1 MTGRVA
7 GCGVRVAGY
16 GVRVAGCGVRGFRF
30 GISDWGY
37 GIVLIE
43 NLGLEEQKA
52 EDRGLDFRK
61 QILPAGSGANRTLL

>member
-1 MTGRVA
+1 MYGLQ
-7 GCGVRVAGY
+7 GVSF
-16 GVRVAGCGVRGFRF
+16 GVRGFRF

-52 EDRGLDFRK
+52 EDRKKEDRGLDFRK